1 MPNRCDI
8 CPAEFAPIPGDG
20 PKPCG
25 TVLIGERPGD
35 KENKRGRVFCGPT
48 GEELDRTYL
57 PLAGLHR
64 EDVYVTNATKC
75 FAVGNRAPGEK
86 EVLGCGRCFLPR
98 ELDACQPE
106 IVVLLGGSA
115 CRLIDRTEAQG
126 RVRIDYAHGR
136 PMRGS
141 LLDGAWEGWIWPS
154 YHPALGLHDTTKM
167 TPLLE
172 DFRRLGEW
180 MRGEW
185 EPPQPAPDEAKDYR
199 LISTPEEVDRYILM
213 PLIFGIQPREIAIDT
228 ESHGP
233 REFSLQ
239 MSNIPH
245 TGRMVLAESTAAIER
260 VGWHIERHNIEVI
273 MHHALHDLDDLA
285 RMGVRVG
292 RFRDTLQEL
301 FQHGALPQGLKPAAY
316 RLLGVEMTSWEDTVL
331 PASTEALVT
340 WLMNAA
346 DLSAQLVEVKTTALA
361 TWRCLD
367 CSHKQHDDKLVC
379 GSKAGG
385 GRCLCVTTGRTSN
398 LKHEHRVGATETV
411 LRHVLH
417 HTTAK
422 QTGDEPYEPWKK
434 LKEMRA
440 EGLRGRV
447 PESWEFEWLERE
459 LGPMPILGIGNCSME
474 QAIEYSVGDA
484 DMTLQV
490 ARVLKERRGDRRYAI
505 DPSDKDI

>member
-1 MPNRCDI
+1 M
-8 CPAEFAPIPGDG
+8 AF
-20 PKPCG
+20 
-25 TVLIGERPGD
+25 IGERPGAT
-35 KENKRGRVFCGPT
+35 ENLKHRVFVGKT

-64 EDVYVTNATKC
+64 EDVYVTNSVKC
-75 FAVGNRAPGEK
+75 WALGNRTPSER

-98 ELDACQPE
+98 ELDACRPE

-136 PMRGS
+136 PMQGS
-141 LLDGAWEGWIWPS
+141 LLDGSWSGWIWPS
-154 YHPALGLHDTTKM
+154 YHPALGMHDTTKM

-185 EPPQPAPDEAKDYR
+185 EPPQPEVQEKDYQ
-199 LISTPEEVDRYILM
+199 LIALPESVDKYVCGSICC
-213 PLIFGIQPREIAIDT
+213 GDSDEIAIDT
-228 ESHGP
+228 ESHGTK
-233 REFSLQ
+233 EFSLQ
-239 MSNIPH
+239 ISTEPH
-245 TGRMVLAESTAAIER
+245 TGRMILAKDKAAIER
-260 VGWHIERHNIEVI
+260 LAYWISDMDLEVV
-273 MHHALHDLDDLA
+273 MHHSIHDLDDLA
-285 RMGVRVG
+285 RMGVKVG
-292 RFRDTLQEL
+292 RFRDTLQEA
-301 FQHGALPQGLKPAAY
+301 FQAGGLPQGLKPLAY

-331 PASTEALVT
+331 PASTEAMVT

-346 DLSAQLVEVKTTALA
+346 DLAAQLAEVKTTELA

-367 CSHKQHDDKLVC
+367 CGHKQHDDKLVC

-385 GRCLCVTTGRTSN
+385 GKCLCVTTGRTSN
-398 LKHEHRVGATETV
+398 LKHEHRAGATEAV

-434 LKEMRA
+434 LREMRA

-447 PESWEFEWLERE
+447 PESWEFEWLEQE

-474 QAIEYSVGDA
+474 QALQYSVGDA

-490 ARVLKERRGDRRYAI
+490 ARVLRERRGDRRYVI
-505 DPSDKDI
+505 DPSDRDQ